1 MGGQGWGRLF
11 PTSVPPEP
19 STCQSQNQ
27 IHLVKEMVVALIP
40 ATNQGK
46 DVFSGGEKQQIQA
59 KYLQQKCFKR
69 SVTAKVSIAE
79 EKGMQKKWLQLK
91 PIYNFSL
98 S

>member
-1 MGGQGWGRLF
+1 M
-11 PTSVPPEP
+11 
-19 STCQSQNQ
+19 
-27 IHLVKEMVVALIP
+27 ALIP

-46 DVFSGGEKQQIQA
+46 DVFSGAEKQHIQA

-69 SVTAKVSIAE
+69 SVMAKVSIAE
-79 EKGMQKKWLQLK
+79 GKGMQKKWFQLK